1 MLGRYLLLG
10 NKNEVLSDEEVLEQ
24 INHLKSR
31 KPPGRKILNKKQLSY
46 AISNW
51 KTTPVLEG

>member
-1 MLGRYLLLG
+1 MLGKYLLLG

-31 KPPGRKILNKKQLSY
+31 KPPGPKNPEQEVVELCNL
-46 AISNW
+46 
-51 KTTPVLEG
+51 